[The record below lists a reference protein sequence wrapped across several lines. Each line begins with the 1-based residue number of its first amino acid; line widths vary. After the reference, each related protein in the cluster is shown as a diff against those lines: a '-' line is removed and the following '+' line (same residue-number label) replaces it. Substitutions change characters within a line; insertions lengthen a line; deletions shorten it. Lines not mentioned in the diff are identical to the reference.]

1 MSIFPS
7 PVSAGTVVLVLGL
20 AVGFAA
26 PPRASAQQIDVS
38 TSGQYSSG
46 DYIFT
51 EETDL
56 FVWSNS
62 VSVTEGRFRIGVS
75 VPLVVQTTPWITY
88 GGVGLTPSGGPQ
100 HGAVGGNGHGG
111 GGQRGRRTPI
121 ALPDTGSYRSTGV
134 GDPQIQASYDLRV
147 LSDTSRLRVQLMGA
161 VKPPLADADAG
172 FSTGAWD
179 GGLGLSVSRTFAPW
193 FALAEGTYWWLGD
206 LDDLALK
213 NGISYSVGVGRT
225 LYRGRWGLLASIS
238 GATPLIEDV
247 DPPASLN
254 GGINYSTGYWG
265 LSATFSSG
273 LTEGAADW
281 SVGFGA
287 TATLRN

>member
-1 MSIFPS
+1 MSFFSS
-7 PVSAGTVVLVLGL
+7 PVSASTVVLVLGL

-26 PPRASAQQIDVS
+26 PPQAFAQQIDVS

-62 VSVTEGRFRIGVS
+62 VSVTEARFRIGVS

-88 GGVGLTPSGGPQ
+88 GGIGLTPSGGPQ
-100 HGAVGGNGHGG
+100 HGTVGGNGHGG

-147 LSDTSRLRVQLMGA
+147 LSDTSRFQVQVTGT

-179 GGLGLSVSRTFAPW
+179 GGLGLSVSRAFAPW
-193 FALAEGTYWWLGD
+193 FVLAEGTYWWLGD

-238 GATPLIEDV
+238 GATPIIEDV

-281 SVGFGA
+281 SVGVGA
-287 TATLRN
+287 TATLSK

>member
-1 MSIFPS
+1 MSLLPRPTLLA
-7 PVSAGTVVLVLGL
+7 PVLLVFGLGGLVVL
-20 AVGFAA
+20 
-26 PPRASAQQIDVS
+26 PCTSAQQIDVG

-51 EETDL
+51 AKTDL

-88 GGVGLTPSGGPQ
+88 GGIGPTPSGGPQ
-100 HGAVGGNGHGG
+100 SGAVGGNAGRGG
-111 GGQRGRRTPI
+111 GGQQGRRTPI
-121 ALPDTGSYRSTGV
+121 ALPDTGSYRATGV
-134 GDPQIQASYDLRV
+134 GDPKIQASYDLQV

-179 GGLGLSVSRTFAPW
+179 GGLGLSVSRAFVPW

-213 NGISYSVGVGRT
+213 NGLSYSVGVGRM
-225 LYRGRWGLLASIS
+225 LYGGRWGVLASIS
-238 GATPLIEDV
+238 GATTIIEDV

-254 GGINYSTGYWG
+254 GGINYSTSVWG
-265 LSATFSSG
+265 LSATVSSG
-273 LTEGAADW
+273 LSEGAADW
-281 SVGFGA
+281 SVGMGA